1 LLSGTIF
8 VFQLKHARSVRILNT
23 GFYYTWLY
31 FSILQK
37 AFALKTVYV
46 DGKFLPWDKAVIPV
60 DDLAVLRGYA
70 VCDIIRTI
78 GGSPYCLDAHID
90 RLLSSV
96 EKIGLTPAWTKQE
109 IKGIVLQ
116 VLKKNANMD
125 EANIRILVTGGSSPD
140 FFSPADN
147 PRLIVLATDIP
158 ALPAHWYTKGIKV
171 ITFFQQRVL
180 PDAKATNYIPAV
192 LALKEAKA
200 QGAVEALYMTR
211 DNMVLEGT
219 TSNLFALVDGTLVTP
234 KNGVLKGITRKT
246 VLTLGETLFP
256 VSEQDLSLETLLSA
270 SELFI
275 TGTNKGIVP
284 VIQVDDHVIGTGMP
298 GPGTRALME
307 AMKNQQS
314 GTSNSPSVV

>member
-1 LLSGTIF
+1 MGDFS
-8 VFQLKHARSVRILNT
+8 LKHYLCVTIETCPERAYIIS
-23 GFYYTWLY
+23 YYNRVY

-46 DGKFLPWDKAVIPV
+46 DGKFVPWDKAVIPV

-78 GGSPYCLDAHID
+78 GGRPYCLDAHID

-96 EKIGLTPAWTKQE
+96 AKIGLTSVWGKEE
-109 IKGIVLQ
+109 IKEIVFNL
-116 VLKKNANMD
+116 LETNDHMD

-147 PRLIVLATDIP
+147 PRLIVMTTDIP
-158 ALPAHWYTKGIKV
+158 ALPVHWYTKGVKV
-171 ITFFQQRVL
+171 ITFVQQRAL

-192 LALKEAKA
+192 LALKQAKA

-211 DNMVLEGT
+211 GHMVLEGT
-219 TSNLFALVDGTLVTP
+219 TSNLFALIEGTLVTP
-234 KNGVLKGITRKT
+234 GNGVLKGITRKT
-246 VLTLGETLFP
+246 VLALGKKLFP
-256 VSEQDLSLETLLSA
+256 VAEQNLALETLMSA

-284 VIQVDDHVIGTGMP
+284 VVQVDDHIIGTGTP
-298 GPGTRALME
+298 GPGTRALMS
-307 AMKNQQS
+307 AMADQYRKGPHIS
-314 GTSNSPSVV
+314 

>member
-1 LLSGTIF
+1 M
-8 VFQLKHARSVRILNT
+8 
-23 GFYYTWLY
+23 
-31 FSILQK
+31 
-37 AFALKTVYV
+37 KTVYV
-46 DGKFLPWDKAVIPV
+46 DGKFLPWNKAVIPV

-78 GGSPYCLDAHID
+78 GGKPFCLDAHID
-90 RLLSSV
+90 RLLGSV
-96 EKIGLTPAWTKQE
+96 VKIGLTPAWTKQE
-109 IKGIVLQ
+109 IKDIVLK
-116 VLKKNANMD
+116 VIEKNAHMD

-140 FFSPADN
+140 FFMPADN

-158 ALPAHWYTKGIKV
+158 ALPVHWYTNGVKV

-200 QGAVEALYMTR
+200 QGAVEALYTTR

-219 TSNLFALVDGTLVTP
+219 TSNLFALIDGTLVTP
-234 KNGVLKGITRKT
+234 ENGVLKGITRKT
-246 VLTLGETLFP
+246 VIELGKKLFP
-256 VSEQDLSLETLLSA
+256 VAEQDLSLETLLSA

-284 VIQVDDHVIGTGMP
+284 VIQVNDHMIGSGTP
-298 GPGTRALME
+298 GPGTRALMT
-307 AMKNQQS
+307 AMKDQQEDAKKA
-314 GTSNSPSVV
+314 PPAV

>member
-1 LLSGTIF
+1 MPDNALLSGTIF
-8 VFQLKHARSVRILNT
+8 VFQLKHARSLRILIKS
-23 GFYYTWLY
+23 FYYTWLY
-31 FSILQK
+31 FSILQRT
-37 AFALKTVYV
+37 FALKTVYV
-46 DGKFLPWDKAVIPV
+46 DGKFLPWDKAMIPV

-78 GGSPYCLDAHID
+78 RGRTYCLDAHID

-116 VLKKNANMD
+116 VLERNSHMN

-158 ALPAHWYTKGIKV
+158 ALPAHWYTEGIKV

-234 KNGVLKGITRKT
+234 ENGVLKGITRKT
-246 VLTLGETLFP
+246 VLALGEKLFP
-256 VSEQDLSLETLLSA
+256 VSEQDLSLDTLLSA

-284 VIQVDDHVIGTGMP
+284 VIQVDDHIIGTGLP
-298 GPGTRALME
+298 GPGTRALMA
-307 AMKNQQS
+307 AMKNQQ
-314 GTSNSPSVV
+314 GVA

>member
-1 LLSGTIF
+1 M
-8 VFQLKHARSVRILNT
+8 
-23 GFYYTWLY
+23 
-31 FSILQK
+31 
-37 AFALKTVYV
+37 KTVYV
-46 DGKFLPWDKAVIPV
+46 DGKFLPWDKAMIPV

-78 GGSPYCLDAHID
+78 GGKPYCLDAHID
-90 RLLSSV
+90 RLLSSAT
-96 EKIGLTPAWTKQE
+96 KIGLTPAWTKQE
-109 IKGIVLQ
+109 IKEL
-116 VLKKNANMD
+116 VLKVIEKNTHMD

-147 PRLIVLATDIP
+147 PRLIILATDIP
-158 ALPAHWYTKGIKV
+158 ALPAQWYTKGVKV

-192 LALKEAKA
+192 LALKKAKA

-234 KNGVLKGITRKT
+234 ENGVLKGITRKT
-246 VLTLGETLFP
+246 VLALGEKLFP
-256 VSEQDLSLETLLSA
+256 VSEQDLSLDTLLSA

-284 VIQVDDHVIGTGMP
+284 VIQVNDHVIGTGLP
-298 GPGTRALME
+298 GPGTRALIE
-307 AMKNQQS
+307 AMKNQQG
-314 GTSNSPSVV
+314 GTSNSSSVV

>member
-1 LLSGTIF
+1 M
-8 VFQLKHARSVRILNT
+8 
-23 GFYYTWLY
+23 
-31 FSILQK
+31 
-37 AFALKTVYV
+37 KTVYV
-46 DGKFLPWDKAVIPV
+46 DGKFVTWDKAVIPV

-70 VCDIIRTI
+70 VCDIVRTI
-78 GGSPYCLDAHID
+78 GGHPYCIDAHID

-96 EKIGLTPAWTKQE
+96 TKIGLTPAWTKEE
-109 IKGIVLQ
+109 IKQIVFK
-116 VLKKNANMD
+116 VLERNADMD

-140 FFSPADN
+140 FFSPADH

-158 ALPAHWYTKGIKV
+158 ALPDHWYTKGVKV

-219 TSNLFALVDGTLVTP
+219 TSNLFAMVDGTLVTP
-234 KNGVLKGITRKT
+234 QKGVLGGITRKT
-246 VLTLGETLFP
+246 VIELGKKLFP
-256 VSEQDLSLETLLSA
+256 VSEHDLSLDTLLSA
-270 SELFI
+270 SEVFI

-298 GPGTRALME
+298 GTGTRALMS
-307 AMKNQQS
+307 AMENQQ
-314 GTSNSPSVV
+314 GNAKNSPSVV

>member
-1 LLSGTIF
+1 M
-8 VFQLKHARSVRILNT
+8 
-23 GFYYTWLY
+23 
-31 FSILQK
+31 
-37 AFALKTVYV
+37 KTVYV

-70 VCDIIRTI
+70 VCDIIRTV
-78 GGSPYCLDAHID
+78 GGRPYCIDAHID
-90 RLLSSV
+90 RLFSSV
-96 EKIGLTPAWTKQE
+96 TKIGLTPAWTKQE
-109 IKGIVLQ
+109 IKEIVLK
-116 VLKKNANMD
+116 VLEKNSHMD

-158 ALPAHWYTKGIKV
+158 ALPALWYTKGIKV

-200 QGAVEALYMTR
+200 RGAVEALYTTR

-234 KNGVLKGITRKT
+234 ENGVLKGITRKT
-246 VLTLGETLFP
+246 VLDLGAKLFP
-256 VSEQDLSLETLLSA
+256 VSEQDLSLDTLLSA
-270 SELFI
+270 PEVFI

-284 VIQVDDHVIGTGMP
+284 VIQVDDYVIGTGLP
-298 GPGTRALME
+298 GPGTKALMS
-307 AMKNQQS
+307 AMKNQQGGLS
-314 GTSNSPSVV
+314 I

>member
-1 LLSGTIF
+1 MPKRTLLCKAS
-8 VFQLKHARSVRILNT
+8 
-23 GFYYTWLY
+23 YYTWIY
-31 FSILQK
+31 FSILQRVFK
-37 AFALKTVYV
+37 LKTVYV
-46 DGKFLPWDKAVIPV
+46 DGKFVPWDKAVIPV

-78 GGSPYCLDAHID
+78 GGHPYSLDDHID

-96 EKIGLTPAWTKQE
+96 TKIGLTPAWTKEE
-109 IKGIVLQ
+109 IKQIVFK
-116 VLKKNANMD
+116 VLEKNAHME

-140 FFSPADN
+140 FFSPAGN
-147 PRLIVLATDIP
+147 SRLIVLATDIP
-158 ALPAHWYTKGIKV
+158 ALPDHWYTKGIKV

-219 TSNLFALVDGTLVTP
+219 TSNLFAFIDGTLVTP
-234 KNGVLKGITRKT
+234 ENGVLKGITRKT
-246 VLTLGETLFP
+246 VMALGKKQFP
-256 VSEQDLSLETLLSA
+256 VSEQDLYLDTLLSA
-270 SELFI
+270 SEVFI

-284 VIQVDDHVIGTGMP
+284 VIQVDDHVIGTGVP
-298 GPGTRALME
+298 GPGTRALMA

-314 GTSNSPSVV
+314 DTKKTPSNF

>member
-1 LLSGTIF
+1 M
-8 VFQLKHARSVRILNT
+8 
-23 GFYYTWLY
+23 
-31 FSILQK
+31 
-37 AFALKTVYV
+37 KTVYV
-46 DGKFLPWDKAVIPV
+46 DGKFLPWDKAMIPV

-78 GGSPYCLDAHID
+78 RGRTYCLDAHID

-116 VLKKNANMD
+116 VLERNSHMN

-158 ALPAHWYTKGIKV
+158 ALPAHWYTEGIKV

-211 DNMVLEGT
+211 DNLVLEGT

-234 KNGVLKGITRKT
+234 ENGVLKGITRKT
-246 VLTLGETLFP
+246 VLALGEKLFP
-256 VSEQDLSLETLLSA
+256 VSEQDLSLDTLLSA

-284 VIQVDDHVIGTGMP
+284 VIQVDDHVIGTGLP
-298 GPGTRALME
+298 GPGTRALMA
-307 AMKNQQS
+307 AMKNQQ
-314 GTSNSPSVV
+314 GGA

>member
-1 LLSGTIF
+1 M
-8 VFQLKHARSVRILNT
+8 
-23 GFYYTWLY
+23 
-31 FSILQK
+31 
-37 AFALKTVYV
+37 KTVYV

-70 VCDIIRTI
+70 VCDIIRTF
-78 GGSPYCLDAHID
+78 GGRPYCLDEHVD

-96 EKIGLTPAWTKQE
+96 TKIGLTPAWTKAE
-109 IKGIVLQ
+109 IKRIVFN
-116 VLKKNANMD
+116 VLEKNAHMD

-140 FFSPADN
+140 FFSPADH
-147 PRLIVLATDIP
+147 PRLIVLVTDIP
-158 ALPAHWYTKGIKV
+158 ALPAHWYTKGVKV
-171 ITFFQQRVL
+171 ITFVQQRAI

-192 LALKEAKA
+192 LALKKAKA

-234 KNGVLKGITRKT
+234 EKGVLKGITRKT
-246 VLTLGETLFP
+246 VMALGEKLFS
-256 VSEQDLSLETLLSA
+256 VSEQDISLDTLVSA

-284 VIQVDDHVIGTGMP
+284 VVQVDDQIIGTGMP
-298 GPGTRALME
+298 GPGTRALMA
-307 AMKNQQS
+307 AMADQRGK
-314 GTSNSPSVV
+314 

>member
-1 LLSGTIF
+1 M
-8 VFQLKHARSVRILNT
+8 
-23 GFYYTWLY
+23 
-31 FSILQK
+31 
-37 AFALKTVYV
+37 KTVYV

-78 GGSPYCLDAHID
+78 GGKPYCLDEHID

-96 EKIGLTPAWTKQE
+96 DKIGLTPAWTKQE
-109 IKGIVLQ
+109 IKDIVFKL
-116 VLKKNANMD
+116 LEKNAHMD

-140 FFSPADN
+140 FFTPADH
-147 PRLIVLATDIP
+147 PRLIVLVTDIP
-158 ALPAHWYTKGIKV
+158 ALPDHWYTKGIKV
-171 ITFFQQRVL
+171 ITFLQQRTL

-211 DNMVLEGT
+211 NKMVLEGT
-219 TSNLFALVDGTLVTP
+219 TSNLFALIDGTLITP
-234 KNGVLKGITRKT
+234 EKGVLKGITRKT
-246 VLTLGETLFP
+246 ILELGKKLFP
-256 VSEQDLSLETLLSA
+256 VLEQDLALNTLLSA

-284 VIQVDDHVIGTGMP
+284 VIQVDDHIIGTGTP
-298 GPGTRALME
+298 GPATKALM
-307 AMKNQQS
+307 AAVNDQQR
-314 GTSNSPSVV
+314 GI

>member
-1 LLSGTIF
+1 M
-8 VFQLKHARSVRILNT
+8 
-23 GFYYTWLY
+23 
-31 FSILQK
+31 
-37 AFALKTVYV
+37 KTVYV
-46 DGKFLPWDKAVIPV
+46 DGKFVPWDKAVIPV

-78 GGSPYCLDAHID
+78 GGHPYCIDAHID

-96 EKIGLTPAWTKQE
+96 TQIGLTPAWTKE
-109 IKGIVLQ
+109 DIKQIVFK
-116 VLKKNANMD
+116 VLEKNAHMD

-140 FFSPADN
+140 FFSPADH

-158 ALPAHWYTKGIKV
+158 TLPDHWYTKGVKV

-192 LALKEAKA
+192 LALKEAKV

-211 DNMVLEGT
+211 DKMVLEGT
-219 TSNLFALVDGTLVTP
+219 TSNLFAMIDGTLVTP
-234 KNGVLKGITRKT
+234 QKGVLGGITRKT
-246 VLTLGETLFP
+246 VLELGKKLCP
-256 VSEQDLSLETLLSA
+256 VSEHDLALDMLLSA
-270 SELFI
+270 SEVFI

-298 GPGTRALME
+298 GPNTRALMS
-307 AMKNQQS
+307 AMKNQQ
-314 GTSNSPSVV
+314 GNAKNLPSVV

>member
-1 LLSGTIF
+1 M
-8 VFQLKHARSVRILNT
+8 
-23 GFYYTWLY
+23 
-31 FSILQK
+31 
-37 AFALKTVYV
+37 

-70 VCDIIRTI
+70 ACDIIRTI
-78 GGSPYCLDAHID
+78 GGKPFCLDAHIE
-90 RLLSSV
+90 RLLGSV
-96 EKIGLTPAWTKQE
+96 TKIGLTPAWSKKE
-109 IKGIVLQ
+109 IKDIVLK
-116 VLKKNANMD
+116 VLEKNAHMD

-140 FFSPADN
+140 FFTPADH

-200 QGAVEALYMTR
+200 QGAVEAIYTTQ
-211 DNMVLEGT
+211 DNLVLEGT
-219 TSNLFALVDGTLVTP
+219 TSNLFALIDGALVTP
-234 KNGVLKGITRKT
+234 ENGVLKGITRKT
-246 VLTLGETLFP
+246 VIELGKKLFP
-256 VSEQDLSLETLLSA
+256 VAEQDLSLETLLSA

-284 VIQVDDHVIGTGMP
+284 VIQVNDQTIGTGTP
-298 GPGTRALME
+298 GPGTMALMK
-307 AMKNQQS
+307 AMQDQQEDAKKA
-314 GTSNSPSVV
+314 PPAV

>member
-1 LLSGTIF
+1 MLSGTIF

-70 VCDIIRTI
+70 VCDIIRTV
-78 GGSPYCLDAHID
+78 GGRPYCIDAHID
-90 RLLSSV
+90 RLFSSV
-96 EKIGLTPAWTKQE
+96 TKIGLTPAWTKQE
-109 IKGIVLQ
+109 IKEIVLK
-116 VLKKNANMD
+116 VLEKNSHMD

-158 ALPAHWYTKGIKV
+158 ALPALWYTKGIKV

-200 QGAVEALYMTR
+200 RGAVEALYTTR

-234 KNGVLKGITRKT
+234 ENGVLKGITRKT
-246 VLTLGETLFP
+246 VLDLGAKLFP
-256 VSEQDLSLETLLSA
+256 VSEQDLSLDTLLSA
-270 SELFI
+270 PEVFI

-284 VIQVDDHVIGTGMP
+284 VIQVDDYVIGTGLP
-298 GPGTRALME
+298 GPGTKALMS
-307 AMKNQQS
+307 AMKNQQGGLS
-314 GTSNSPSVV
+314 I

>member
-1 LLSGTIF
+1 
-8 VFQLKHARSVRILNT
+8 
-23 GFYYTWLY
+23 
-31 FSILQK
+31 
-37 AFALKTVYV
+37 LKTVYV

-78 GGSPYCLDAHID
+78 GGKPYCLDAHID
-90 RLLSSV
+90 RLLGSV
-96 EKIGLTPAWTKQE
+96 AKIGLTPPWSKQK
-109 IKGIVLQ
+109 IKNIVLK
-116 VLKKNANMD
+116 VLEKNAHMD
-125 EANIRILVTGGSSPD
+125 EANIRMLVTGGSSPD

-147 PRLIVLATDIP
+147 PRLIVMATDIP
-158 ALPAHWYTKGIKV
+158 ALPGHWYTNGVKV

-200 QGAVEALYMTR
+200 QGAVEALYTTR

-219 TSNLFALVDGTLVTP
+219 TSNLFALIDDTLVTP
-234 KNGVLKGITRKT
+234 ENGVLKGITRKT
-246 VLTLGETLFP
+246 VIELGKKLFP
-256 VSEQDLSLETLLSA
+256 VSEQDLSLDTLLSA

-284 VIQVDDHVIGTGMP
+284 VIQVNDHIIGTGTP
-298 GPGTRALME
+298 GPGTRALMT
-307 AMKNQQS
+307 AMKNQQ
-314 GTSNSPSVV
+314 GDTKK

>member
-1 LLSGTIF
+1 MPNNALLSGTIL
-8 VFQLKHARSVRILNT
+8 VFQLKHARSLRILIKS
-23 GFYYTWLY
+23 FYYTWLY
-31 FSILQK
+31 FSILQRT
-37 AFALKTVYV
+37 FALKTVYV
-46 DGKFLPWDKAVIPV
+46 DGKFLPWDKAMIPV

-78 GGSPYCLDAHID
+78 RGRTYCLDAHID

-116 VLKKNANMD
+116 VLERNSHMN

-158 ALPAHWYTKGIKV
+158 ALPAHWYTEGIKV

-211 DNMVLEGT
+211 DNLVLEGT

-234 KNGVLKGITRKT
+234 ENGVLKGITRKT
-246 VLTLGETLFP
+246 VLALGEKLFP
-256 VSEQDLSLETLLSA
+256 VSEQDLSLDTLLSA

-284 VIQVDDHVIGTGMP
+284 VIQVDDHVIGTGLP
-298 GPGTRALME
+298 GPGTRALMA
-307 AMKNQQS
+307 AMKNQQ
-314 GTSNSPSVV
+314 GGA

>member
-1 LLSGTIF
+1 MS
-8 VFQLKHARSVRILNT
+8 
-23 GFYYTWLY
+23 FYYIWLY

-46 DGKFLPWDKAVIPV
+46 DGKFLPWDKAMIPV

-78 GGSPYCLDAHID
+78 GGKPYCLDAHID
-90 RLLSSV
+90 RLLSSAT
-96 EKIGLTPAWTKQE
+96 KIGLTPAWTKQE
-109 IKGIVLQ
+109 IKEL
-116 VLKKNANMD
+116 VLKVIEKNTHMN

-147 PRLIVLATDIP
+147 PRLIILATDIP
-158 ALPAHWYTKGIKV
+158 ALPAQWYTKGVKV

-192 LALKEAKA
+192 LALKKAKA

-234 KNGVLKGITRKT
+234 ENGVLKGITRKT
-246 VLTLGETLFP
+246 VLALGEKLFP
-256 VSEQDLSLETLLSA
+256 VSEQDLSLDTLLSA

-284 VIQVDDHVIGTGMP
+284 VIQVNDHVIGTGLP
-298 GPGTRALME
+298 GPGTRALIE
-307 AMKNQQS
+307 AMKNQQG
-314 GTSNSPSVV
+314 GTSNSSSVV